1 METSS
6 MEKGHGNIFHGF
18 LEKLGSELGQLA
30 LLSDLSTAA
39 GMPAPPQSQG
49 GQQRLGSGQCSAQ
62 LTGKNPCR

>member
-39 GMPAPPQSQG
+39 RMPAPPQSQG
-49 GQQRLGSGQCSAQ
+49 WQQRLGLWAVLCPAD
-62 LTGKNPCR
+62 